1 MTRIAIL
8 GATGY
13 TALELIK
20 ILLRHPEAEIV
31 AVTSRQEGEP
41 PIAMIHPSLTNRL
54 DLRLQ
59 DLSPA
64 EIAARAE
71 CVFSCLPHGASATVI
86 APLLAAGTRVI
97 DFSADYRLDTPESY
111 TDWYNV
117 KHVDPAR
124 VGKTPYGL
132 PELFR
137 ESIPPAQL
145 IANPGCY
152 TTSAIL
158 ALAPLLKAGLI
169 DPKTIIVDSKSGV
182 SGAGRTPKL
191 TTLYPECNESISA
204 YNIGRHRHT
213 PEIEQILGRA
223 SGKTVEIIFT
233 PHLVPMDRGILSTT
247 YSQPIAEVSE
257 EKLMQLFRDFYAD
270 EPFVRVVDHLPGTKD
285 SSFTNFCDITV
296 RMVRGRVLTISCL
309 DNLIK
314 GASGAAVQN
323 FNLMYG
329 YPETTALL

>member
-31 AVTSRQEGEP
+31 AVTSRQEGQP
-41 PIAMIHPSLTNRL
+41 PIGLIHPSLTGRL
-54 DLRLQ
+54 ELRLE

-64 EIAARAE
+64 EVTARAE
-71 CVFSCLPHGASATVI
+71 CVFSCLPHGASAAVV
-86 APLLAAGTRVI
+86 PHLLAAGARVV
-97 DFSADYRLDTPESY
+97 DFSADYRL
-111 TDWYNV
+111 N
-117 KHVDPAR
+117 DPAVFAQWYGQKHGDPER
-124 VGKTPYGL
+124 LGKVVYGL

-137 ESIPPAQL
+137 ERIITAPL
-145 IANPGCY
+145 VANPGCY
-152 TTSAIL
+152 PTSAIL
-158 ALAPLLKAGLI
+158 PLAPLLKAKLI
-169 DPKTIIVDSKSGV
+169 RPADIIVDSKSGV

-191 TTLYPECNESISA
+191 TTHFPECNESMSA
-204 YNIGRHRHT
+204 YNVGRHRHT
-213 PEIEQILGRA
+213 PEIDQVLSFAAGQPIE
-223 SGKTVEIIFT
+223 VVFT
-233 PHLVPMDRGILSTT
+233 PQLAPMDRGILTT
-247 YSQPIAEVSE
+247 AYALPASPITE
-257 EKLMQLFRDFYAD
+257 EQIIDALHDFYAR

-285 SSFTNFCDITV
+285 CSQTNFCDITA
-296 RMVRGRVLTISCL
+296 RLVRGRVLTISCI

-329 YPETTALL
+329 YPETTAL